1 MSLRGVLTTK
11 QSPASFWACSDP
23 EPFASCHSDPALRKQ
38 GVTKRKGKNLTAQGK
53 LREESCHA
61 QGRLRE
67 EEKAGE
73 GSLDSSVASGNL
85 RMTPIGL

>member
-23 EPFASCHSDPALRKQ
+23 APAKTGGNEEEGEESRS
-38 GVTKRKGKNLTAQGK
+38 AQGK

-67 EEKAGE
+67 EEEASE

-85 RMTPIGL
+85 RMIPIGL